1 MPYYVIVTGAVAT
14 LGIYSILYRENP
26 VFRFFE
32 HVFIG
37 VAAGYG
43 FQLIITD
50 VLDPDW
56 WTPMVHEGRWWWIL
70 ALLVGSLFY
79 LIYSRRLVWMSRL
92 LMVGLMALT
101 AGSTFKG
108 FVTLYVPQM
117 VASFKPIVVSQA
129 PYLAPTNLLIFVTL
143 VTVMSYFFFS
153 FEHRH
158 ALIRGSARTGRWM
171 LMVTFG
177 AIFGSTV
184 MGRMS
189 LFIDR
194 AAFLLFDFLRIS
206 PR

>member
-1 MPYYVIVTGAVAT
+1 MPYYIVVIGAIAT
-14 LGIYSILYRENP
+14 LAIYSILYRENP

-43 FQLIITD
+43 FYLTIDT
-50 VLDPDW
+50 VLKPNW
-56 WTPMVHEGRWWWIL
+56 WTPMVEEGKWWWVL
-70 ALLVGSLFY
+70 ALMVGSLFY

-92 LMVGLMALT
+92 LMVSLMALS
-101 AGSTFKG
+101 AGAQFKG
-108 FVTLYVPQM
+108 LATFYVPQM
-117 VASFKPIVVSQA
+117 VASFKPIFVAKA
-129 PYLAPTNLLIFVTL
+129 PFVAPTNLLIFVTL

-158 ALIRGSARTGRWM
+158 PAIRGSAKMGRWM
-171 LMVTFG
+171 LMVSFG

-194 AAFLLFDFLRIS
+194 AAFLLFDFLRLS
-206 PR
+206 PK

>member
-1 MPYYVIVTGAVAT
+1 MPYYIVVIGAIAT
-14 LGIYSILYRENP
+14 LAIYSILYRENP

-37 VAAGYG
+37 LAAGYG
-43 FQLIITD
+43 FYFTIDT
-50 VLDPDW
+50 VLKPNW
-56 WTPMVHEGRWWWIL
+56 WTPMVEEGKWWWVL

-79 LIYSRRLVWMSRL
+79 LIYSRRLVWISRL
-92 LMVGLMALT
+92 LMVSLMALS
-101 AGSTFKG
+101 AGATFKG
-108 FVTLYVPQM
+108 FVTFYVPQM
-117 VASFKPIVVSQA
+117 VASFKPIFVAKA
-129 PYLAPTNLLIFVTL
+129 PFVAPTNLLIFVTL

-158 ALIRGSARTGRWM
+158 PAIRGSAKMGRWM
-171 LMVTFG
+171 LMVSFG

-194 AAFLLFDFLRIS
+194 AAFLLFDFLRLS
-206 PR
+206 PK